1 MKRMRVKLSY
11 TVEEED
17 ILPEAAKILGLSSD
31 DMKQTIDLFKAVQ
44 LELSTDNESPNT
56 GKTLEMLDEL
66 RKSLL
71 AVDTRVMEV
80 IDIIEGYESY
90 RLKHRS
96 PEEPSPATKQEEAPV
111 GK

>member
-1 MKRMRVKLSY
+1 MRVKLSY
-11 TVEEED
+11 TAEEED
-17 ILPEAAKILGLSSD
+17 ILPEAGKILGLSSD
-31 DMKQTIDLFKAVQ
+31 DVKRTIDLFKAIQ
-44 LELSTDNESPNT
+44 IELTTTNESPNT
-56 GKTLEMLDEL
+56 GKILEMMDEL